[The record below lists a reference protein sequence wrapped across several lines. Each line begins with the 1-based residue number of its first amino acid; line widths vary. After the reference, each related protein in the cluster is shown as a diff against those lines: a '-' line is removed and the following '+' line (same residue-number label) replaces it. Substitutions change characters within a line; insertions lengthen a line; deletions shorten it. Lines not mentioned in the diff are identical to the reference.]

1 MIYKKSQPLK
11 WIKKAMPVAQYI
23 HLLRKYVQLC
33 CANKQVMCHITT
45 ENKQTKNNNHKR
57 L

>member
-1 MIYKKSQPLK
+1 MRLSEQMYVELKRDCGGYKE
-11 WIKKAMPVAQYI
+11 
-23 HLLRKYVQLC
+23 
-33 CANKQVMCHITT
+33 VMCHITT